1 MAKLKNKNLFKFKA
15 YSNKVLT
22 QNDVQ
27 EILTEL
33 VDVSI
38 TPMRPQNMAPTSLAA
53 INSNNLILNKNSLNN
68 ETTNLNQTEV
78 LTKLIIDLLEMGI
91 KININ

>member
-1 MAKLKNKNLFKFKA
+1 
-15 YSNKVLT
+15 VLT

-38 TPMRPQNMAPTSLAA
+38 TPMRPQNMPPTSLAT

-68 ETTNLNQTEV
+68 DANLNQTEV
-78 LTKLIIDLLEMGI
+78 LTKLIIDLLEIGME
-91 KININ
+91 INLNYSCLFISSLFFIFNQS